1 MVRTFTRRGVFLA
14 ATAAL
19 VLGISGCG
27 GGSDGGAPPDL
38 YVAYEGIAEGM
49 SVAEATS
56 VVGFASNAGT
66 ERLPTEV
73 THKWETGV
81 GTASY
86 TMLSVTFTDG
96 LGATSKVVN
105 GPQGR
110 RNLTWNFN
118 VSRRAAWPVSGFN

>member
-1 MVRTFTRRGVFLA
+1 MALSFKRRGIVA
-14 ATAAL
+14 GAVAL
-19 VLGISGCG
+19 VFGLSACG

-49 SVAEATS
+49 SVAEATE
-56 VVGFASNAGT
+56 VVGFASNAGI
-66 ERLPTEV
+66 EQLPTEV
-73 THKWETGV
+73 THRWETGV

-86 TMLSVTFTDG
+86 TILSVTFTDG
-96 LGATSKVVN
+96 SGATSKVIN

-118 VSRRAAWPVSGFN
+118 P